1 MRKISSQDTISKAI
15 DIIATEIIKCAHQYW
30 QSLTFDAE
38 GLIVGS
44 NDNGTY
50 KVMLNKQQYNVKNG
64 TDIEF
69 QPGMKCLVHYISGNQ
84 NKKIIIA
91 KL

>member
-1 MRKISSQDTISKAI
+1 MDNKDTVNKAI
-15 DIIATEIIKCAHQYW
+15 EIIASEIAKCAHQYW

-38 GLIVGS
+38 GLIVGR